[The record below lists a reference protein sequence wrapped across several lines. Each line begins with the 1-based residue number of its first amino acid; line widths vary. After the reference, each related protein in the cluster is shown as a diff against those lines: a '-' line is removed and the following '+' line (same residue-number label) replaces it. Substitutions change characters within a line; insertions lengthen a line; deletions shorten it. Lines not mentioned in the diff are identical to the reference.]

1 MRQCERRLKRMN
13 KNNKNNN
20 SNDNDN
26 NNNNK
31 WMRVLWHKRKISWT
45 NRISWATEIWTSST
59 QEIIASF
66 PYAHVITC
74 ARKRI
79 NVWTN
84 EWASEETKKK
94 MKEWMNQP
102 AIECENLK
110 AQFPISDLLLQWYVV
125 VFFRSL
131 SLSLYVTCFQMDS
144 LLLFRHNSV
153 FFSTY
158 NGCVEWLWIQIMLSI
173 LKHDR
178 WNNLDSLES
187 IGEKKSRFWS
197 KEQEIFLYT

>member
-1 MRQCERRLKRMN
+1 MSKR
-13 KNNKNNN
+13 
-20 SNDNDN
+20 
-26 NNNNK
+26 
-31 WMRVLWHKRKISWT
+31 
-45 NRISWATEIWTSST
+45 
-59 QEIIASF
+59 
-66 PYAHVITC
+66 
-74 ARKRI
+74 
-79 NVWTN
+79 
-84 EWASEETKKK
+84 ASERAKKRKK

-144 LLLFRHNSV
+144 VLLFRHNSV

-187 IGEKKSRFWS
+187 IGKKNQDFEVKSRKYF
-197 KEQEIFLYT
+197 YTHNADIDTATRVLIHTHTHT